1 MERMSERQRLLSLV
15 EAAYDAGWR
24 DGWDAGWMACEGSG
38 RATERR
44 QRGQLVGGAGPLGPG
59 LADDADG
66 LGVRE
71 DGAGEEVSV

>member
-1 MERMSERQRLLSLV
+1 MEHMERMSERQRLLALI

-38 RATERR
+38 RAMERR
-44 QRGQLVGGAGPLGPG
+44 QRGQAVGGAGPLGPG
-59 LADDADG
+59 LAADAVG

-71 DGAGEEVSV
+71 VGGGE

>member
-1 MERMSERQRLLSLV
+1 MSERQRLLALI

-24 DGWDAGWMACEGSG
+24 DGWDAGWSAGLGSLG
-38 RATERR
+38 AMECR
-44 QRGQLVGGAGPLGPG
+44 QRGQTVGGAGPLGPG

-71 DGAGEEVSV
+71 GGGVDSVSV

>member
-1 MERMSERQRLLSLV
+1 MEQVERMSERRRLLALI

-24 DGWDAGWMACEGSG
+24 DGWDAGWMACEGSPG
-38 RATERR
+38 AMERR
-44 QRGQLVGGAGPLGPG
+44 QRGYVVGGAGPLGPG

-71 DGAGEEVSV
+71 VGGDE